1 MSDRLDHKKIQ
12 RKATIR
18 ILDKFTQEPRQLAK
32 GVNNDTKHKLKFNK
46 GMITNKFEEL
56 KQSDNEVMDLS
67 TDEEEITNIMVASTE
82 FEVEVQETLS
92 VIAKVLTDKFRLFNI
107 GDPVPTERRFN
118 QSDMSAGTSSWR
130 KTVKLPSIDIP
141 KFWGESTEW
150 PAFFDSFEAAAI
162 DTCSDLDDV
171 QKITYFRSY
180 LQGPALKAINGL
192 TLTNSNY
199 IEALKILKDRF
210 GNV

>member
-18 ILDKFTQEPRQLAK
+18 ILDKFTQEARQLAK

-46 GMITNKFEEL
+46 GVINNKFEEL

-118 QSDMSAGTSSWR
+118 QSDMSAGRSS
-130 KTVKLPSIDIP
+130 
-141 KFWGESTEW
+141 
-150 PAFFDSFEAAAI
+150 
-162 DTCSDLDDV
+162 
-171 QKITYFRSY
+171 
-180 LQGPALKAINGL
+180 
-192 TLTNSNY
+192 
-199 IEALKILKDRF
+199 
-210 GNV
+210 